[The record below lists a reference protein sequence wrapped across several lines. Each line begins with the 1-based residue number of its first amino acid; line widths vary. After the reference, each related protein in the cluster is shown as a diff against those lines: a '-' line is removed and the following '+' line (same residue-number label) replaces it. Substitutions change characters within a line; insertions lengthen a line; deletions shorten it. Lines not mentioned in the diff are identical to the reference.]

1 MGQLEALLQ
10 RCRAGDSEAL
20 EELIRRYERKL
31 FYYAR
36 RLVAN
41 EADAWDVLQLTW
53 VRVIKSIRNLRDPDK
68 LVPWL
73 YRVTR
78 NTTLSHRASLLAQE
92 RWVDRSAPVDALSS
106 PDALSPADTHT
117 HTHSPPWS
125 PEDVHRGLDTLPAHH
140 RDALTLYFLD
150 DLSIDQIASVLG
162 VSEGTVKSRL
172 HYAKKSLKHTLEHTR
187 SQS

>member
-1 MGQLEALLQ
+1 MGQLEALLE
-10 RCRAGDSEAL
+10 RCRAGDEEAI
-20 EELIRRYERKL
+20 EELVRRWERKL

-53 VRVIKSIRNLRDPDK
+53 VRVVKGIRNVRDSQK

-78 NTTLSHRASLLAQE
+78 NTTISHRASLLAQE
-92 RWVDRSAPVDALSS
+92 RWVDRAAPVGELS
-106 PDALSPADTHT
+106 AGEAEEAQWTA
-117 HTHSPPWS
+117 
-125 PEDVHRGLDTLPAHH
+125 EDVHWGLGAISVHH
-140 RDALTLYFLD
+140 RDALTLFFLD
-150 DLSIDQIASVLG
+150 DLSIEEIAGVMG

-172 HYAKKSLKHTLEHTR
+172 HYGKKSLKVILEKMR
-187 SQS
+187 SPS

>member
-10 RCRAGDSEAL
+10 RCRAGDEEAM
-20 EELIRRYERKL
+20 EELIRRWERKL

-53 VRVIKSIRNLRDPDK
+53 VRVIKGIRKVRDSQK

-78 NTTLSHRASLLAQE
+78 NTTISHRASLLAQG
-92 RWVDRSAPVDALSS
+92 RWVDHATPVEEQSAGKAGEALWT
-106 PDALSPADTHT
+106 A
-117 HTHSPPWS
+117 
-125 PEDVHRGLDTLPAHH
+125 EDVHWGLEGISVHH
-140 RDALTLYFLD
+140 RDALTLFFLD
-150 DLSIDQIASVLG
+150 DLTIEEIADVMG

-172 HYAKKSLKHTLEHTR
+172 HYGKKAMKRMLEKMR